1 MGSEMCIRDRVIPVG
16 MPGGVQ
22 ELKVVEK
29 HADGTIETRNILLV
43 AFVPLTRA
51 PAGSD
56 RG

>member
-1 MGSEMCIRDRVIPVG
+1 

-29 HADGTIETRNILLV
+29 DADGSITSRNILLV

-51 PAGSD
+51 ATGSD
-56 RG
+56 RQET